1 MSAYCVPRT
10 LRHEGGDVR
19 KEGRARKEG
28 YLRRS
33 ASPPRGE
40 RWEFRGQLYA
50 ASPRQ
55 FTFYFITLF
64 ELSMTRDL
72 SLLD

>member
-1 MSAYCVPRT
+1 MY
-10 LRHEGGDVR
+10 HELSITKVADLR

-28 YLRRS
+28 YLWRS

-40 RWEFRGQLYA
+40 TWEFRGQHYA

-55 FTFYFITLF
+55 FTFYFITSLF
-64 ELSMTRDL
+64 ELSMTTDP